1 MDKLW
6 LLGARCKGSSAQ
18 VHPPLALQG
27 SCLYRHPMLN
37 GCCRQLVCV
46 YIACRLWPPE
56 ALLTGLR
63 DLPALSLTQVPGPD
77 FESDPTYSPE
87 PVLAVPLV
95 AGLDIDNDMTT
106 RATLCVLVCY
116 QNVTFSDI
124 ICHANIL
131 ELDEGIN
138 LNAF

>member
-1 MDKLW
+1 MTV
-6 LLGARCKGSSAQ
+6 AGSWS
-18 VHPPLALQG
+18 
-27 SCLYRHPMLN
+27 
-37 GCCRQLVCV
+37 V

-124 ICHANIL
+124 IRQADIL
-131 ELDEGIN
+131 ELDKGIN
-138 LNAF
+138 PNPFPNERYSLGGHIRTIWGCSSPSQESGTSSTVRKGS